1 MKSRNPA
8 TGELLEEYDTHEDT
22 VAEILKGA
30 EDRFLEWRNRDIS
43 DRRRLV
49 GSLADILR
57 DNETRY
63 AELMTAEMGKPIT
76 QARAEVQ
83 KCAWGCEFYAERAG
97 EFLQDRHVG
106 TVPDAK
112 TYVAHEPLG
121 PVLAVMPW
129 NFPFWQV
136 FRFAAPALA
145 AGNTALLKHSSNV
158 PGCALAIEEV
168 FEEAGF
174 PEGCFSTLLVDSA
187 SVSEIVEND
196 RVPAVTLTGSEYA
209 GRSVAE
215 TAGRNLKKCVLELG
229 GSDPYVVLDD
239 ADVADAAATGAM
251 ARNQN
256 SGQSCIAA
264 KRFIVV
270 EEVYDEFLDALA
282 AEVESLQVGDPTD
295 EATDV
300 GPQASEALLQ
310 ELHQQVE
317 ASVDAG
323 ATVVTGGEPLE
334 GEGAFYPPTIL
345 ADVPEACPARNEELF
360 GPVAAVFEVADAE
373 AAVEL
378 ANDTRFGLGAS
389 VWTADRERGERLAR
403 RIDAGCVFVN
413 EMVKSDPRLPFGGVK
428 DSGFGRELSRDG
440 ILEFVNRKTVWIE

>member
-1 MKSRNPA
+1 MKSHNPA
-8 TGELLEEYDTHEDT
+8 TGELLSEYEEHDEMVDGMLEQ
-22 VAEILKGA
+22 AK
-30 EDRFLEWRNRDIS
+30 DRFPEWRDRAIR

-49 GSLADILR
+49 GSLADVLR
-57 DNETRY
+57 ENKARY
-63 AELMTAEMGKPIT
+63 AELMTAEMGKPIE
-76 QARAEVQ
+76 QARAEVE
-83 KCAWGCEFYAERAG
+83 KCAWGCEFYAERG
-97 EFLQDRHVG
+97 SEFLQERHIG
-106 TVPDAK
+106 TVQDAR

-121 PVLAVMPW
+121 TVLAVMPW

-136 FRFAAPALA
+136 FRFAAPALV

-158 PGCALAIEEV
+158 PRCALAIEEV
-168 FEEAGF
+168 FKEAGF
-174 PEGCFSTLLVDSA
+174 PEGCFTTLLVDSS
-187 SVSEIVEND
+187 SVPGIVEDD
-196 RVPAVTLTGSEYA
+196 RVAAVTLTGSEYA

-229 GSDPYVVLDD
+229 GSDPYVVLED
-239 ADVADAAATGAM
+239 ADITEAAKTGAR

-270 EEVYDEFLDALA
+270 EDIYEEFLDELT
-282 AEVESLQVGDPTD
+282 AEVESLKVGDPTV
-295 EATDV
+295 ESTDV
-300 GPQASEALLQ
+300 GPQASEDLLK
-310 ELHQQVE
+310 ELHRQVE

-323 ATVVTGGEPLE
+323 ATVVTGGEPAE

-345 ADVPEACPARNEELF
+345 ADVPEECPACNEELF
-360 GPVAAVFEVADAE
+360 GPVAAVLRAADE
-373 AAVEL
+373 TAAIEL

-389 VWTADRERGERLAR
+389 IWTNDRERGEHVAR

-428 DSGFGRELSRDG
+428 DSGFGRELSKDG
-440 ILEFVNRKTVWIE
+440 ILEFVNRKTVWVE